1 MRIGQNPAKSIKDVA
16 QPQKITVAVLTY
28 IPFLSGYY
36 AETLDVLKLCLGSIW
51 ENTDL
56 QYDLLVFDNGS
67 CQEAQEYLNE
77 GYRAGRIQYLI
88 LSDKNL
94 GKGGAW
100 NIIFSG
106 APGEIIAYTDSD
118 ALFYPGWLS
127 RSVEILQAFPK
138 VGMVTARP
146 FRMREDK
153 NMATMKWAEETP
165 EVLLEKGQ
173 FLSWEDFS
181 SFVRSLGYSE
191 EQTRQ
196 WYESSQDMRV
206 TYKGVSAM
214 IGASHWQFAAYKSV
228 LSQFLPFSM
237 DRPMGQVKQLD
248 ERMDASG
255 YLRLMPTDPLAQNMS
270 NTVPAGVIPRPSGK
284 KSGQKAPGSPKATGS
299 LARRIFNVS
308 PVKKVMLKV
317 YDSIFRLYYA

>member
-1 MRIGQNPAKSIKDVA
+1 MRIGQNPAKSIKEVA
-16 QPQKITVAVLTY
+16 QLQKITVAVLTY
-28 IPFLSGYY
+28 IPFLSGFY
-36 AETLDVLKLCLGSIW
+36 AETLDVLKLCLGSLW
-51 ENTDL
+51 DNTDL
-56 QYDLLVFDNGS
+56 PYDLLVFDNGS
-67 CQEAQEYLNE
+67 CQEALDYLNE
-77 GYRAGRIQYLI
+77 CHQAGRIQYLI
-88 LSDKNL
+88 LSEKNQ

-100 NIIFSG
+100 NIILSA
-106 APGEIIAYTDSD
+106 APGEIIAYADSD
-118 ALFYPGWLS
+118 VLFYPGWLS

-146 FRMREDK
+146 FRTREDK
-153 NMATMKWAEETP
+153 STATMKWAEETP

-181 SFVRSLGYSE
+181 SFDFSLGYSL

-196 WYESSQDMRV
+196 RYETTQDLRV

-214 IGASHWQFAAYKSV
+214 IGASHWQFTAYKSV

-248 ERMDASG
+248 ERINASG

-270 NTVPAGVIPRPSGK
+270 NTVP
-284 KSGQKAPGSPKATGS
+284 TGLYRTAQVKN
-299 LARRIFNVS
+299 LAR
-308 PVKKVMLKV
+308 KYL
-317 YDSIFRLYYA
+317 AA